1 MIIDLIISATDDGY
15 NSDVPSI
22 KGCESWAH
30 TEDEVIEKT
39 LEIARFYLKLPDSYK
54 IRIDIARKEENKTV
68 YKIIFDK

>member
-1 MIIDLIISATDDGY
+1 MVIDLIIYSTDDGY

-39 LEIARFYLKLPDSYK
+39 IEIVKFYLKLPDSVK
-54 IRIDIARKEENKTV
+54 IRIDKARKEENKTV

>member
-1 MIIDLIISATDDGY
+1 MVIDLITYSTDDGY
-15 NSDVPSI
+15 NCDVPSI

-39 LEIARFYLKLPDSYK
+39 LEIVKFYLKLTDSDK
-54 IRIDIARKEENKTV
+54 IRIDKARKEENKTI